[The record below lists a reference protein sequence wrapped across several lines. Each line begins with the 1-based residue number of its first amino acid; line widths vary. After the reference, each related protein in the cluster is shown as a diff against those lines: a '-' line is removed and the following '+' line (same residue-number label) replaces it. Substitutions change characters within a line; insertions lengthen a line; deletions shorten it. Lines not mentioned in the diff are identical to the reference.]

1 MLVYVAVFLLIV
13 YVVLDRTGVIADLA
27 KGFPP
32 RKDSPEAQH
41 PELETKIELDS
52 DAERRLEIF
61 EEFIEGLD
69 PGDNDDQ

>member
-27 KGFPP
+27 KGFRP
-32 RKDSPEAQH
+32 RNGDPKVQH
-41 PELETKIELDS
+41 PELETKIKLDPV
-52 DAERRLEIF
+52 AERRLDVF

-69 PGDNDDQ
+69 PGDKDE